1 MIGSIVLTSAL
12 VFSIIAMVM
21 YYLTFRGYKNTINY
35 ARLSYHAMAILVI
48 VGSTLLW
55 HAILTHQYQY
65 KYVYSYSNGSLST
78 GLLFSSFWGGQEGSF
93 MLWLLLT
100 SIIGIILQSYSSK
113 RGDLEPRIM
122 AVFALATS
130 FLLVMVSPWFKN
142 PFEYI
147 WTVPIFINIQDI
159 NPQYLSMS
167 FLQNFIFTD
176 GQGGQSFVQ
185 MSKDLYATLTA
196 SGIAVNNFII
206 DGRGLN
212 PQLLN
217 WWMQV
222 HPPMLFVGFSMAT
235 VPFAFALAA
244 MMKNEYKDWIKQAF
258 PWVLAGTGILG
269 LGIMMGGY
277 WAYEMLG
284 WGGYWAWDPVENSS
298 LIPWL
303 IGVASIHTLLVQRR
317 SQQGGD
323 SVGRY
328 AKTNLILCILTYIFV
343 LYSTFLTRSGVLGDA
358 SVHSFVDP
366 GSLVYLF
373 LLIFISSFILLGF
386 GSVAYR
392 WKDLNAQIA
401 QEENL
406 LSRELSLFT
415 AAVVIG
421 ASALI
426 VLVGTSAPIFG
437 QSVDTFFYDEMHLP
451 IAIIIGLLN
460 GLSLL
465 MKWKKTTTQE
475 LIKNATFSVLA
486 SVVLTVAIVVLS
498 GMDKLMMIILTF
510 SSSFALIVNTEIAYT
525 IVKKNLKMLG
535 AYVAH
540 IGIALFLLGV
550 IGSAAY
556 SEEVDLD
563 LIKNKPAQ
571 AFGYEMTF
579 TGYKTIENNTK
590 YAFNIEL
597 KKGDKSYNVAPV
609 MYIAEFNNSL
619 MREPDILS
627 LFTRDIY
634 FAPNGYEEGSSG
646 TGSESSV
653 VSLQR
658 GASTK
663 FANATITFNDFDF
676 PAEVR
681 DAMMSGADFEIGVN
695 LTVEADGKK
704 QDAKVA
710 LQNKDGERL
719 LTSTELKDM
728 NLKIQLNNLDASGKV
743 DLALSSLDGT
753 QTGQQSVQTKDEI
766 LMVSASIKPYISL
779 VWIGIVVMVLGFF
792 VAMAR
797 RLKES
802 LV

>member
-1 MIGSIVLTSAL
+1 MIGSIVLTAAL

-21 YYLTFRGYKNTINY
+21 YYLTFRGYKNTLNY
-35 ARLSYHAMAILVI
+35 ARLSYHGMAILVI

-55 HAILTHQYQY
+55 HALLTHQYQY

-93 MLWLLLT
+93 MLWLLMT
-100 SIIGIILQSYSSK
+100 AVIGIILQSYSAK
-113 RGDLEPRIM
+113 RSDLEPRVM

-147 WTVPIFINIQDI
+147 WTVPVFINIKDI
-159 NPQYLSMS
+159 NPQYLSMP
-167 FLQNFIFTD
+167 FLQSFFFTD
-176 GQGGQSFVQ
+176 QQGGESFVQ
-185 MSKDLYATLTA
+185 MSKDLYATLTS
-196 SGIAVNNFII
+196 SGIAVNSFII

-317 SQQGGD
+317 SQQSGD
-323 SVGRY
+323 SVGRF
-328 AKTNLILCILTYIFV
+328 AKTNLILCVLTYIFV

-366 GSLVYLF
+366 GMLVYLF
-373 LLIFISSFILLGF
+373 LLIFIGSFILLGF
-386 GSVAYR
+386 GALAYR
-392 WKDLNAQIA
+392 WNDLSAQA
-401 QEENL
+401 PVEENI

-426 VLVGTSAPIFG
+426 ILVGTSAPIFG

-465 MKWKKTTTQE
+465 IKWKKTSTQE
-475 LIKNATFSVLA
+475 LLKSSIFSVSA
-486 SVVLTVAIVVLS
+486 SMVLTILIVVLS
-498 GMDKLMMIILTF
+498 GMNNIMMIILTL
-510 SSSFALIVNTEIAYT
+510 SSSFSLIVNTEIAVT

-556 SEEVDLD
+556 SEEIDLD

-579 TGYKTIENNTK
+579 TGYQPIENNTK

-597 KKGDKSYNVAPV
+597 KKGDKQYNAAPV

-619 MREPDILS
+619 MREPAILS
-627 LFTRDIY
+627 FFTRDVY
-634 FAPNGYEEGSSG
+634 FTPNGYEEGSQSPAG
-646 TGSESSV
+646 AGSE

-658 GASTK
+658 GASTQ
-663 FANATITFNDFDF
+663 FGNATITFNDFDF

-681 DAMMSGADFEIGVN
+681 DAMMSGADFEIGVK
-695 LTVEADGKK
+695 LTVEAEGKK
-704 QDAKVA
+704 QETKVA
-710 LQNKDGERL
+710 MQNISGERL
-719 LTSTELKDM
+719 LTAAELIDM
-728 NLKIQLNNLDASGKV
+728 NLKIQLTNLDASGKV
-743 DLALSSLDGT
+743 DLTLSSLEGVA
-753 QTGQQSVQTKDEI
+753 TGQTKPKEEI
-766 LMVSASIKPYISL
+766 LSVSASIKPYISL

-792 VAMAR
+792 VAVAR

>member
-1 MIGSIVLTSAL
+1 MIGSIVLTAAL

-48 VGSTLLW
+48 VASTLLW
-55 HAILTHQYQY
+55 HALLTHQYQY
-65 KYVYSYSNGSLST
+65 KYVYSYSNGQLST

-100 SIIGIILQSYSSK
+100 AIIGIILQSYSSK
-113 RGDLEPRIM
+113 RGDLEPRVM

-147 WTVPIFINIQDI
+147 WTIPVFINLKDI
-159 NPQYLSMS
+159 NPQYLNLPAIQS
-167 FLQNFIFTD
+167 FLFTD
-176 GQGGQSFVQ
+176 QQGGQSFIQ
-185 MSKDLYATLTA
+185 MSKDLYATLSSA
-196 SGIAVNNFII
+196 GIAVNNFVI

-217 WWMQV
+217 WWMQI
-222 HPPMLFVGFSMAT
+222 HPPVLFIGFAMAT

-244 MMKNEYKDWIKQAF
+244 MMKNEYHDWIRQAF

-269 LGIMMGGY
+269 LGIMLGGY

-317 SQQGGD
+317 SQQNGE
-323 SVGRY
+323 SIGRY
-328 AKTNLILCILTYIFV
+328 AKTNLILCVLTYVFV

-366 GSLVYLF
+366 GMLVYLF
-373 LLIFISSFILLGF
+373 LLIFIGSFILLGF
-386 GSVAYR
+386 GALAYR
-392 WKDLNAQIA
+392 WKDLNVQTP
-401 QEENL
+401 QDENI

-415 AAVVIG
+415 AAVVLG

-426 VLVGTSAPIFG
+426 ILVGTSAPIFG
-437 QSVDTFFYDEMHLP
+437 QSVDTFFYNEMHLP

-460 GLSLL
+460 GISLL
-465 MKWKKTTTQE
+465 IKWKKTSTQE
-475 LIKNATFSVLA
+475 LIRNSIFSASA
-486 SVVLTVAIVVLS
+486 SVVLTIAIVILS
-498 GMDKLMMIILTF
+498 GMNDLMMIILTF
-510 SSSFALIVNTEIAYT
+510 SSAFALIVNTEIAVR
-525 IVKKNLKMLG
+525 IVKNNTKMLG
-535 AYVAH
+535 AYVSH
-540 IGIALFLLGV
+540 IGIAIFLLGI
-550 IGSAAY
+550 IGSGAY
-556 SEEVDLD
+556 SEEVDID

-579 TGYKTIENNTK
+579 TGYQPIENNTK

-597 KKGDKSYNVAPV
+597 KKGDKSYNAAPV

-619 MREPDILS
+619 MREPAILS
-627 LFTRDIY
+627 FFSRDIY
-634 FAPNGYEEGSSG
+634 FAPNGYEEGSAG
-646 TGSESSV
+646 TGSAESV

-658 GASTK
+658 GASTQ
-663 FANATITFNDFDF
+663 FANAEITFVDFDF
-676 PAEVR
+676 PPEVR
-681 DAMMSGADFEIGVN
+681 DAMMSGADFEIAVN
-695 LTVEADGKK
+695 LSVETNGKK
-704 QDAKVA
+704 QEARVA
-710 LQNKDGERL
+710 LQNKNGERY
-719 LTSTELKDM
+719 LTSTELTDM
-728 NLKIQLNNLDASGKV
+728 NLRIQLKNLDASGKV
-743 DLALSSLDGT
+743 DLALSSLDGVAADQT
-753 QTGQQSVQTKDEI
+753 QPKEEI
-766 LMVSASIKPYISL
+766 LSVSASIKPYISL
-779 VWIGIVVMVLGFF
+779 VWIGVVVMVIGFF
-792 VAMAR
+792 VSVAR